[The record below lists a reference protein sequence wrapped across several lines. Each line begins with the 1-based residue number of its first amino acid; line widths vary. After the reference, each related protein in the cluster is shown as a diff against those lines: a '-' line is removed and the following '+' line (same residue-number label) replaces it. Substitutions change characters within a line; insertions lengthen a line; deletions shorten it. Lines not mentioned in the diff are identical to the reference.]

1 MTMNSPPPIPRTS
14 DWDVPAIRIA
24 VLALWLANTAF
35 WIYSFR
41 FLFVRSNPM
50 GDGFDMLPAV
60 PFTVIFFCL
69 TLPAGIKAVRGYA
82 GLGSALM
89 RSLAAAALNAMIFMA
104 VASTGS

>member
-1 MTMNSPPPIPRTS
+1 
-14 DWDVPAIRIA
+14 V
-24 VLALWLANTAF
+24 ANTAF

-60 PFTVIFFCL
+60 PFTVIFFWL
-69 TLPAGIKAVRGYA
+69 ALPSGIEAVRGYY
-82 GLGSALM
+82 GLRLALM
-89 RSLAAAALNAMIFMA
+89 QSLTAAALNAIIFMA